1 MTFLALLFFL
11 FLSNTGIL
19 GLMGLKTLSLSKDR
33 NLLRATL
40 HLQLAPDDAVRDFSP
55 PELN

>member
-1 MTFLALLFFL
+1 
-11 FLSNTGIL
+11 
-19 GLMGLKTLSLSKDR
+19 MGLKTLSFSKAR
-33 NLLRATL
+33 NLLRAIL